1 MDNLSELIQLYGL
14 DNLPDELRKER
25 ELQRWREI
33 MAQQRKEN
41 DDAFIRHREAVA
53 NRWLSYYKKAKG
65 LKNSMNLARQYRMI
79 IKMRGDKTNG

>member
-1 MDNLSELIQLYGL
+1 MSSRSYDISLY
-14 DNLPDELRKER
+14 DITNLPDWIRKER
-25 ELQRWREI
+25 ELQRWRDI

-65 LKNSMNLARQYRMI
+65 LENSMNLARQYRMI
-79 IKMRGDKTNG
+79 TKMRGDRTNG